1 MKIAIVGTGYVGLVT
16 GTCFADS
23 GNDVTCIDINEEKI
37 ENLKQ
42 GIIPIFEP
50 GLEELVKRN
59 SASGRLK
66 FTTDLASAV
75 ATADLV
81 YLGVGTPQGDDG
93 AANLSALWAV
103 IDALAPH
110 LREDAAVVIKSTVP
124 VGTNAE
130 ASRRLKE
137 STGRVCQVAS
147 NPEFL
152 KEGAAIDDFMKPDRV
167 VVGVRCDQVGE
178 KLRELYEPFLRTEKP
193 FLIMSPES
201 AELTKYVANA
211 MLATKISFI
220 NTMANLTQKMGGDIN
235 DVRRGIG
242 HDSRIGFSFLF
253 PGVGYGGSC
262 FPKDVRALERMFE
275 QAGIDPTLLKAV
287 DQINELQKHELLV
300 KIENH
305 MGKDLT
311 GKTIAI
317 WGLAFKP
324 RTDDIRE
331 APALVMM
338 EKLLAAGAT
347 LKVHDPEAMNNVAA
361 EKMAIDNSDKI
372 EYCEFPMDAL
382 EGADALAINTE
393 WSEFRNPDFSK
404 IKQLMNSPVIFDGRN
419 LYKRSTMQ
427 ELGFTYYSI
436 GRQPVPEN

>member
-1 MKIAIVGTGYVGLVT
+1 
-16 GTCFADS
+16 
-23 GNDVTCIDINEEKI
+23 
-37 ENLKQ
+37 
-42 GIIPIFEP
+42 
-50 GLEELVKRN
+50 
-59 SASGRLK
+59 
-66 FTTDLASAV
+66 
-75 ATADLV
+75 
-81 YLGVGTPQGDDG
+81 
-93 AANLSALWAV
+93 
-103 IDALAPH
+103 
-110 LREDAAVVIKSTVP
+110 
-124 VGTNAE
+124 
-130 ASRRLKE
+130 
-137 STGRVCQVAS
+137 
-147 NPEFL
+147 
-152 KEGAAIDDFMKPDRV
+152 V